1 MAPQTCPDS
10 LFYADRRDARAV
22 MTDASAFLKSMSPA
36 AGSALPVA
44 LAAGVARGAL
54 VVAFAWILSGVV
66 NDAVFGG
73 ADLAAL
79 ADRIKFLVALTL
91 LRAALGWIADQ
102 AAFRASARVRKI
114 LFRNL
119 LDHVRALG
127 PVRLVDAPTGELVT
141 IFSDAVTAME
151 PYWRRYLPALATS
164 AVIPFAILAVVA
176 PLDWMTGAI
185 FAVTLPLAVVFLIF
199 VGQGAERANA
209 RAWTTLAR
217 LGGHLLDAVQGLP
230 DLKIFR
236 AAKREV
242 NVVTQMAE
250 TYRRDTMAVL
260 RIAFLSA
267 LVLEF
272 FTTVAIALTAVLVG
286 FRLMWGEIGFH
297 IGFFV
302 LLLAPE
308 FYAPIRAVGVER
320 HAKMEATAAAER
332 IVAFLDRPIPQP
344 PAQSLRLPPVKAVG
358 LRFERVSVAYDEG
371 PPALDGVD
379 LEIAPGEHVALVGP
393 SGGGKSTL
401 FALLLGFVEASAGRV
416 LVEGVPLNAL
426 DIEAWRGLVAHAP
439 QRPHL
444 FDGDVVTNVAM
455 GRSPEK
461 GDVETAVASALS
473 AARADVLVAR
483 LPQRVHTRLGE
494 NGFGLSGGEAQ
505 RLALARAF
513 YRPGPLVLFDEPT
526 AHLDPT
532 MEKSLGMAVAELAA
546 GRTMITIAHRL
557 ATVRN
562 ADRIL
567 VMDRGRIVE
576 AGRHETLLAAGGLY
590 ARLISSARLGSLA
603 VIEAAR

>member
-1 MAPQTCPDS
+1 
-10 LFYADRRDARAV
+10 
-22 MTDASAFLKSMSPA
+22 MTDATVFLKSLRPA
-36 AGSALPVA
+36 AGSALPVS

-54 VVAFAWILSGVV
+54 VVAFAWTLSGIV

-73 ADLAAL
+73 ADLPAL
-79 ADRIKFLVALTL
+79 AGRIKFLIGLTL

-102 AAFRASARVRKI
+102 AAFRASALVRKT

-127 PVRLVDAPTGELVT
+127 PVRLVDTPTGELVT
-141 IFSDAVTAME
+141 IFSDAVTAIE

-164 AVIPFAILAVVA
+164 AVIPFAILAVVG

-199 VGQGAERANA
+199 VGQGAERANT
-209 RAWTTLAR
+209 RAWATLAR

-242 NVVTQMAE
+242 GVVAQMAE

-272 FTTVAIALTAVLVG
+272 FTTIAIALTAVLVG

-332 IVAFLDRPIPQP
+332 IVAFLDRPIPL
-344 PAQSLRLPPVKAVG
+344 PATQTLRLPPAKAVG
-358 LRFERVSVAYDEG
+358 LRFEGVSVAYNSG
-371 PPALDGVD
+371 PPALDGID

-401 FALLLGFVEASAGRV
+401 FALLLGFVDLRAGRV
-416 LVEGVPLNAL
+416 LVDGVPLNAL
-426 DIEAWRGLVAHAP
+426 DLEAWRGLIAHAP

-461 GDVETAVASALS
+461 ENIETAVANALI

-483 LPQRVHTRLGE
+483 LPQGVHTRLGE

-526 AHLDPT
+526 AHLDPAT
-532 MEKSLGMAVAELAA
+532 ERDLGVAIADLAA

-567 VMDRGRIVE
+567 VIDRGRIVE
-576 AGRHETLLAAGGLY
+576 AGRHEDLLAARGLY
-590 ARLISSARLGSLA
+590 ARLISSARLGSMA
-603 VIEAAR
+603 DSDATR

>member
-1 MAPQTCPDS
+1 
-10 LFYADRRDARAV
+10 
-22 MTDASAFLKSMSPA
+22 MTDATAFLKSFRPA
-36 AGSALPVA
+36 AGAALPLA

-54 VVAFAWILSGVV
+54 VVAFAWLLSGIID
-66 NDAVFGG
+66 DAVFHS
-73 ADLAAL
+73 ADLTAL
-79 ADRIKFLVALTL
+79 AGRIKSLIALTL
-91 LRAALGWIADQ
+91 LRAALGWLAEQ
-102 AAFRASARVRKI
+102 AAFRASARVRKT
-114 LFRNL
+114 LFHNL

-141 IFSDAVTAME
+141 IFSDAVTAIE

-185 FAVTLPLAVVFLIF
+185 FAVTLPLAVVFMIF
-199 VGQGAERANA
+199 VGQGAERANS
-209 RAWTTLAR
+209 RAWATLAR

-242 NVVTQMAE
+242 SVVVQMAE
-250 TYRRDTMAVL
+250 AYRRDTMAVL

-297 IGFFV
+297 TGFFV

-308 FYAPIRAVGVER
+308 FYAPIRALGVER

-332 IVAFLDRPIPQP
+332 MVAFLDRPVPQP
-344 PAQSLRLPPVKAVG
+344 PKPSLLLSPEKAVG
-358 LRFERVSVAYDEG
+358 LRFEHVSVAYDDG
-371 PPALDGVD
+371 PPALDGVN
-379 LEIAPGEHVALVGP
+379 LEIARGEHVALVGP

-416 LVEGVPLNAL
+416 LVDGVALRAL
-426 DIEAWRGLVAHAP
+426 DIEAWRGLIAHAP

-461 GDVETAVASALS
+461 GDIETAVASALV
-473 AARADVLVAR
+473 AARADRLVAS
-483 LPQRVHTRLGE
+483 LPEGVHTRLGE

-526 AHLDPT
+526 AHLDPAT
-532 MEKSLGMAVAELAA
+532 EKSLEMAIAELAA

-557 ATVRN
+557 ATVRH
-562 ADRIL
+562 ADRIVVL
-567 VMDRGRIVE
+567 DRGRIVE
-576 AGRHETLLAAGGLY
+576 AGRHEDLLAAGGLY
-590 ARLISSARLGSLA
+590 ARLISSARMGSLA
-603 VIEAAR
+603 DSEAAR